1 MAAAAP
7 LAAVASI
14 AGVGFKAAGNI
25 MQGKAA
31 QSAAEAAASK
41 AEYDAARTE
50 RAAEFGRIKADQTD
64 AHLREELAVTLHNID
79 AVRAASGVDP
89 TSPTGQAI
97 KDNETYISDRSRFSQ
112 ITSIRLQAEEDE
124 RAAGYSRSLATY
136 QRAVGKQAL
145 KMGYLNAAGTVIG
158 GIGSLGMTGGATGGA
173 PTTVYGSAGGYGV
186 PTFGR

>member
-14 AGVGFKAAGNI
+14 AGVGFKAYGQVA
-25 MQGKAA
+25 QGKAA
-31 QSAAEAAASK
+31 QSAAEAAASR

-97 KDNETYISDRSRFSQ
+97 KDNETYISDRSRFNQ

-145 KMGYLNAAGTVIG
+145 KLGYLNAAGTVIG
-158 GIGSLGMTGGATGGA
+158 GLGGVMAGGASGGA

>member
-1 MAAAAP
+1 MDPAT
-7 LAAVASI
+7 LAVGASI
-14 AGVGFKAAGNI
+14 ASVGFKAAGNV

-31 QSAAEAAASK
+31 QSSAEAAASK
-41 AEYDAARTE
+41 ADYDAARSE

-112 ITSIRLQAEEDE
+112 VTSIRLQAEEDE

-145 KMGYLNAAGTVIG
+145 KLGYLNAAGTVLG
-158 GIGSLGMTGGATGGA
+158 GIGSLGMSGGTSGA

-186 PTFGR
+186 PTFG

>member
-14 AGVGFKAAGNI
+14 AGIGFKAAGAVA
-25 MQGKAA
+25 QGKAA
-31 QSAAEAAASK
+31 QSSAEAAASK
-41 AEYDAARTE
+41 ADYDAARSE

-112 ITSIRLQAEEDE
+112 VTSIRLQAEEDE

-145 KMGYLNAAGTVIG
+145 KLGYLNAAGTVLG
-158 GIGSLGMTGGATGGA
+158 GIGSLGMSGGTSGA